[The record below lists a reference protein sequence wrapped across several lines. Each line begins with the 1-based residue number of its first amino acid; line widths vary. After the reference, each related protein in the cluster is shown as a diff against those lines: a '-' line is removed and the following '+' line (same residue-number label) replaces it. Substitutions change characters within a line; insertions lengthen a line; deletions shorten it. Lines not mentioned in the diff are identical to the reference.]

1 MLAHIAVADGEY
13 QTRPEPFI
21 DLLLAEDVVKECP
34 QSLLSNFLLVAIEG
48 GESILMFGY
57 VLLARTQT
65 KDLQRVAYEV
75 QQRSQPCRFLIFF

>member
-48 GESILMFGY
+48 GESI
-57 VLLARTQT
+57 
-65 KDLQRVAYEV
+65 
-75 QQRSQPCRFLIFF
+75 

>member
-48 GESILMFGY
+48 GESILMFCY
-57 VLLARTQT
+57 VVLAGTQA
-65 KDLQRVAYEV
+65 KNLQLKIY
-75 QQRSQPCRFLIFF
+75 S